1 MKKNTSNG
9 PASLSLD
16 LFRPKP
22 GTSYSL
28 DVTARVT
35 GISRRTIMVY
45 CRAGLVEPVMRPP
58 HGIIEF
64 NEEAIY
70 TLRRV
75 DYLHSVQGLELIWI
89 KTLFDLHHEVERL
102 RAEVRFLRSL

>member
-1 MKKNTSNG
+1 MKRSMSNG
-9 PASLSLD
+9 PTRCSLE
-16 LFRPKP
+16 LFQPKP
-22 GTSYSL
+22 GTLYGL

-45 CRAGLVEPVMRPP
+45 CRAGLVEPVIRPP

-64 NEEAIY
+64 TEEAIY
-70 TLRRV
+70 TLRRI
-75 DYLHSVQGLELIWI
+75 DYLHSVQGLDLIWI
-89 KTLFDLHHEVERL
+89 KTLFDLHNEVERL